1 MVQNIVNT
9 CYQIAAITE
18 NHSVDSL
25 RASFLN
31 HFTHDFFDKM
41 KSDLISDRE
50 AFVELY
56 NMFDIAQSK
65 LFSLADCHGDQGFRS
80 FIYSLMTDGV
90 VKVEGLLPN
99 DLVDCG
105 NLVLQ

>member
-31 HFTHDFFDKM
+31 HFDRYIKTNDWNTAINRRQFAIDVEHFKWPTEYRYPDITYKDN
-41 KSDLISDRE
+41 IS
-50 AFVELY
+50 FKCTMFLNIWPLSFCIHLKNFLY
-56 NMFDIAQSK
+56 IGICVQQY
-65 LFSLADCHGDQGFRS
+65 L
-80 FIYSLMTDGV
+80 
-90 VKVEGLLPN
+90 E
-99 DLVDCG
+99 
-105 NLVLQ
+105 